1 MAPLGA
7 EKSEVL
13 VKLLDTALGGH
24 GCMAMGVPTERRIT
38 HSHAAVPTLSPW
50 GVITAVDFWLSSGTI
65 GRNFQSLC
73 MAPLGAEK

>member
-7 EKSEVL
+7 EKAEVL
-13 VKLLDTALGGH
+13 VKLLDTALGGR
-24 GCMAMGVPTERRIT
+24 GCMAMGVPTARRVT
-38 HSHAAVPTLSPW
+38 HSHAAAPTLSPW
-50 GVITAVDFWLSSGTI
+50 GVIIGAAFWLSFGTM

>member
-24 GCMAMGVPTERRIT
+24 GCMSMGVPTVRRVT
-38 HSHAAVPTLSPW
+38 HRHAAVPTLSPW
-50 GVITAVDFWLSSGTI
+50 GVTIGVDFWLSFGTM